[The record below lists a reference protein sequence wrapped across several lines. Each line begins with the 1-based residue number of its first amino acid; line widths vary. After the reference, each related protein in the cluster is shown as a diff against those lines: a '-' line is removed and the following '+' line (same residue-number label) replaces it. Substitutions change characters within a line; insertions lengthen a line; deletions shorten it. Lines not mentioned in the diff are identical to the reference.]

1 MFPKSIYPL
10 TFFGNQFQLT
20 TPLGALVKV
29 SLTRIYLNYI
39 RTDVKIRIFPIL
51 ISHIGQDLGFSSK
64 IRTRNPDEIRVVEQ
78 SVLITM

>member
-10 TFFGNQFQLT
+10 TFFGNQ
-20 TPLGALVKV
+20 LVKV

-51 ISHIGQDLGFSSK
+51 ISHIGQDVGFSSK
-64 IRTRNPDEIRVVEQ
+64 IRTRNPDKIRMVEQ

>member
-10 TFFGNQFQLT
+10 TFFGNQFQLI

-51 ISHIGQDLGFSSK
+51 ISHIGQDLGFQAKSGLG
-64 IRTRNPDEIRVVEQ
+64 ILTRSGWLSN
-78 SVLITM
+78 LY